1 MPTKR
6 GEDDKDYQP
15 GFTRKGQGY
24 DPARDNQNISSK
36 NCDYYPTLFFPSRS
50 LPMFPSFPTLPTAQ
64 TAHLS

>member
-24 DPARDNQNISSK
+24 DPARDNRNMNK
-36 NCDYYPTLFFPSRS
+36 ELLLLKGEPSCQAGAGV
-50 LPMFPSFPTLPTAQ
+50 TN
-64 TAHLS
+64 